1 MSKTTLVGVGIG
13 LLALGFVLGRMS
25 GPRPSGSEHAA
36 HLGMETAK
44 KAEVWTCSMHPQIR
58 QPKPGRCP
66 ICGMDLI
73 PVAGSPAASE
83 AGPPQITLSESARK
97 LAQVETA
104 PVERRFADVTVRM
117 VGKVQFDETRVA
129 YVTARVPGR
138 IDRLHA
144 NVTGV
149 AVKQGE
155 HLADLYSPEVLSAQ
169 QELIQAARAARD
181 AGAEE
186 RAAALA
192 LVEAG
197 REKLRLWGFTSEQ
210 IAEVERSREPRDRLT
225 FYAPIGGVVVAKD
238 VFEGQYVEMGTR
250 LYTLADLSQV
260 WVMLDAYES
269 DLAWLRYG
277 QEVEFRVEAW
287 PGEVFRGTV
296 AVIAPVLDPTTRTA
310 KVRVNAVNPDGRI
323 KPEMFVHA
331 DVRVRMAEGGVLAPP
346 GLRGKWVC
354 SMHPEVVAGGPGACR
369 VCQMP
374 LVPAAELGY
383 VGDAAPGRAPLVI
396 PASAPLVTGERAVVY
411 VAVPGEEGRFEGRQV
426 VLGVRA
432 GDVYVVRDGL
442 REGEQ
447 VVVRGSFTLDSSLQ
461 IQGRPSMMNP
471 AAQGE
476 EGRRAE

>member
-225 FYAPIGGVVVAKD
+225 FYLT
-238 VFEGQYVEMGTR
+238 F
-250 LYTLADLSQV
+250 
-260 WVMLDAYES
+260 
-269 DLAWLRYG
+269 
-277 QEVEFRVEAW
+277 
-287 PGEVFRGTV
+287 
-296 AVIAPVLDPTTRTA
+296 
-310 KVRVNAVNPDGRI
+310 
-323 KPEMFVHA
+323 
-331 DVRVRMAEGGVLAPP
+331 
-346 GLRGKWVC
+346 
-354 SMHPEVVAGGPGACR
+354 
-369 VCQMP
+369 
-374 LVPAAELGY
+374 
-383 VGDAAPGRAPLVI
+383 APLC
-396 PASAPLVTGERAVVY
+396 
-411 VAVPGEEGRFEGRQV
+411 
-426 VLGVRA
+426 
-432 GDVYVVRDGL
+432 
-442 REGEQ
+442 
-447 VVVRGSFTLDSSLQ
+447 
-461 IQGRPSMMNP
+461 
-471 AAQGE
+471 
-476 EGRRAE
+476 